1 MVVSVVGDEDEKE
14 VLQAVQKGFGD
25 LQRGSFSTPAVP
37 QESRLDKTRKT
48 EIYKAKE
55 QAHFVLGFLGTSF
68 HHKDRYAL
76 EVLGA
81 ALSGQGG
88 RLFSELRDKESLAY
102 ALNFMA
108 QPNYD
113 PGYIGVYMGTHPK
126 KLETAIE
133 SVLRELK
140 KVKEEGLTE
149 EEVGRAK
156 KYLVGNFEIGLQ
168 TNGAQAN
175 QMSLDELYGL
185 GFDHFQKFSQEIQKV
200 TRDEVNRVSKEYF
213 NLEAY
218 VLAVI
223 RPPLDKQE

>member
-1 MVVSVVGDEDEKE
+1 
-14 VLQAVQKGFGD
+14 
-25 LQRGSFSTPAVP
+25 
-37 QESRLDKTRKT
+37 
-48 EIYKAKE
+48 
-55 QAHFVLGFLGTSF
+55 
-68 HHKDRYAL
+68 
-76 EVLGA
+76 
-81 ALSGQGG
+81 
-88 RLFSELRDKESLAY
+88 
-102 ALNFMA
+102 
-108 QPNYD
+108 
-113 PGYIGVYMGTHPK
+113 
-126 KLETAIE
+126 
-133 SVLRELK
+133 
-140 KVKEEGLTE
+140 
-149 EEVGRAK
+149 VGRAK